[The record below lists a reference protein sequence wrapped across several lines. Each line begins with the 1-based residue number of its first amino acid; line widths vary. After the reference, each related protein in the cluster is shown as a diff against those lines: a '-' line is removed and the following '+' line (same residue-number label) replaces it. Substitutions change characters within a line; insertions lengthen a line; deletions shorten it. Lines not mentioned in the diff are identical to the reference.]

1 MGFPGGS
8 DGKESACDVGDP
20 SSILGLER
28 SPGEGN
34 GCPLWYS
41 SWGIQW
47 TEGPGEPQPTGS
59 QRVGHDRVTEAE
71 LRKIKLCSDH
81 FSMLLN
87 NHSEQH
93 FCPVLDHP
101 VILCYVGPLYK
112 PPRVVQGA
120 SSPLNV

>member
-1 MGFPGGS
+1 MVKNLPAMWETLVRSLGW
-8 DGKESACDVGDP
+8 KDP
-20 SSILGLER
+20 LEKGMAAHSGILA
-28 SPGEGN
+28 
-34 GCPLWYS
+34 
-41 SWGIQW
+41 WGIQW